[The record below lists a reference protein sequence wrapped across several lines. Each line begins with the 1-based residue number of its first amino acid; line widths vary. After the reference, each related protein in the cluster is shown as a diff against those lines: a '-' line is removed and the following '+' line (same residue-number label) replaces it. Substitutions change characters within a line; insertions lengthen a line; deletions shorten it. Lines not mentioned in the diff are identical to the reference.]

1 MTHPHTKISRTKH
14 SIRVLGTSLFF
25 VLFSFLSMQ
34 AQIEPAVQAKID
46 TTSILIGEQINY
58 TVTVEA
64 DQLAS
69 VVFPEGQTFS
79 PLEMIESYKI
89 DTSFAQ
95 TRMTLIKKYGLT
107 QFDSGSYKIPR
118 QRILIGDRTIQTDS
132 FQIEVNNVILDT
144 VNQGLYD
151 IKPAIELPTDYSK
164 FWKYLLWILPIA
176 LAIAGFLFWLLRRHK
191 KRIEAEKYIPPFEQA
206 IATLQQLDQSDFIA
220 SAKYKEYYSTLTDT
234 VRRYYEEKVYDRA
247 LESTTEELIQRLLA
261 EKDSGHIDFNSETI
275 QQLSDIFKRADL
287 VKFARI
293 NPPSGKAEVDRLAI
307 EQIVKET
314 KEALPEPTVEELM
327 KDQDYREEM
336 ERKRTRKLWLSGIA
350 GVAGIL
356 LIALIAGIA
365 IKGVSEVKDFVL
377 GNATR
382 ELAEGNWITSE
393 YGYPS
398 IVISTPKVLERKD
411 VPLPQEAQ
419 GQIQSTAFSWE
430 TLPPAVSITVVQTI
444 LPKGTEPPLEQ
455 IINSQIAALEKL
467 GFTANIVK
475 KEKMTTPN
483 GAEGVKTYGTGT
495 LVLNK
500 EKDASISG
508 EYTILSFISENIVQ
522 QVLLTWNEEDPYSV
536 QIAERVINSVELQ
549 KAPAK

>member
-1 MTHPHTKISRTKH
+1 MTHLNTKISRTKYKAQAYALMLY
-14 SIRVLGTSLFF
+14 V
-25 VLFSFLSMQ
+25 VLFSFLSVQ
-34 AQIEPAVQAKID
+34 AQTEPAVQAKVD
-46 TTSILIGEQINY
+46 TTSIRIGEQINY

-64 DQLAS
+64 DQLAT

-95 TRMTLIKKYGLT
+95 TKMTLIKKYGLT

-118 QRILIGDRTIQTDS
+118 QRIVIGDRTIETDS
-132 FQIEVNNVILDT
+132 FRIAVDNVVLDT

-164 FWKYLLWILPIA
+164 FWKYLLWIIPIL
-176 LAIAGFLFWLLRRHK
+176 LAIVGFLIWLLRRHK
-191 KRIEAEKYIPPFEQA
+191 KRVEAEKYVPPFEQA
-206 IATLQQLDQSDFIA
+206 IATLRQLDESDFIA
-220 SAKYKEYYSTLTDT
+220 TSKYKQYYSTLTDA

-247 LESTTEELIQRLLA
+247 LESTTEELIERLQA
-261 EKDSGHIDFNSETI
+261 EKDSGHIDFNAETI
-275 QQLSDIFKRADL
+275 QQLNDIFKRADL

-293 NPPSGKAEVDRLAI
+293 NPPSGKAEADRIAI

-314 KEALPEPTVEELM
+314 KEALPEPTLEELM

-350 GVAGIL
+350 GIAGIL
-356 LIALIAGIA
+356 LIALIAGII
-365 IKGVSEVKDFVL
+365 IKGTSEVKDFIL

-393 YGYPS
+393 YGFPS
-398 IVISTPKVLERKD
+398 VVISTPKVLERKD
-411 VPLPQEAQ
+411 VPLPEEAQ
-419 GQIQSTAFSWE
+419 GKVQATAFSWE
-430 TLPPAVSITVVQTI
+430 TLPPAVSVTLVQTI
-444 LPKGTEPPLEQ
+444 LPKGVEP
-455 IINSQIAALEKL
+455 ALENIVNAQVSELEKF
-467 GFTANIVK
+467 GFTASIVK
-475 KEKMTTPN
+475 QEKMKTPN
-483 GAEGVKTYGTGT
+483 GAEGIKTFGTGT
-495 LVLNK
+495 LIINK
-500 EKDASISG
+500 EKDISISG

-549 KAPAK
+549 KATAK

>member
-1 MTHPHTKISRTKH
+1 MTHLNIKISRTRYKAQAH
-14 SIRVLGTSLFF
+14 AMLLFI
-25 VLFSFLSMQ
+25 VLFSFLSAQ
-34 AQIEPAVQAKID
+34 AQIEPAVQAKVD
-46 TTSILIGEQINY
+46 TTSIRIGEQINY

-64 DQLAS
+64 DQLAT

-95 TRMTLIKKYGLT
+95 TKMTLIKKYGLT

-118 QRILIGDRTIQTDS
+118 QRILIGDRTIETDS
-132 FQIEVNNVILDT
+132 FRIAVDNVKLDT
-144 VNQGLYD
+144 LTQGLYD

-164 FWKYLLWILPIA
+164 FWKYLLWIIPIL
-176 LAIAGFLFWLLRRHK
+176 LAIVGFLIWLLRRHK
-191 KRIEAEKYIPPFEQA
+191 KRVEAEKYVPPFEQA
-206 IATLQQLDQSDFIA
+206 IATLRQLDESDYIA
-220 SAKYKEYYSTLTDT
+220 TSKYKQYYSTLTDT

-247 LESTTEELIQRLLA
+247 LESTTEELIERLQA
-261 EKDSGHIDFNSETI
+261 EKDSGHIDFNPETI
-275 QQLSDIFKRADL
+275 QQLNDIFKRADL

-293 NPPSGKAEVDRLAI
+293 NPPSGKAEADRIAI

-336 ERKRTRKLWLSGIA
+336 ERKRNRRLWFTGIA

-356 LIALIAGIA
+356 IIALIAGIV
-365 IKGVSEVKDFVL
+365 IKGTSEVKDFIL

-393 YGYPS
+393 YGFPS
-398 IVISTPKVLERKD
+398 VVISTPKVLERKD
-411 VPLPQEAQ
+411 VPLPEEAKGKVQ
-419 GQIQSTAFSWE
+419 ATAFSWE
-430 TLPPAVSITVVQTI
+430 TLPPAVSVTLVQTI
-444 LPKGTEPPLEQ
+444 LPKGVEPAVEDL
-455 IINSQIAALEKL
+455 INAQVAELEKF

-475 KEKMTTPN
+475 QEKMKTPN
-483 GAEGVKTYGTGT
+483 GAEGVKTFGTGT
-495 LVLNK
+495 LTINK
-500 EKDASISG
+500 EKGISISG
-508 EYTILSFISENIVQ
+508 EYTILSFISENIIQ
-522 QVLLTWNEEDPYSV
+522 QVLLTWDEEDPYSV

-549 KAPAK
+549 KATAK

>member
-1 MTHPHTKISRTKH
+1 MTHLNTKISRTRYKAQAYAM
-14 SIRVLGTSLFF
+14 LLFI
-25 VLFSFLSMQ
+25 VLFSFLSVQ
-34 AQIEPAVQAKID
+34 AQIEPAVQAKVD
-46 TTSILIGEQINY
+46 TTSIRIGEQINY

-64 DQLAS
+64 DQLAT

-95 TRMTLIKKYGLT
+95 TKMTLIKKYGLT

-118 QRILIGDRTIQTDS
+118 QRILIGDRTIETDS
-132 FQIEVNNVILDT
+132 FRIAVDNVKLDT
-144 VNQGLYD
+144 LTQGLYD

-164 FWKYLLWILPIA
+164 LWKYLLWIIPIL
-176 LAIAGFLFWLLRRHK
+176 LAIIGFLVWLLRRHK
-191 KRIEAEKYIPPFEQA
+191 KRVEAEKYVPPFEQA
-206 IATLQQLDQSDFIA
+206 IATLRQLDESDFIA
-220 SAKYKEYYSTLTDT
+220 TSKYKEYYSTLTDA

-247 LESTTEELIQRLLA
+247 LESTTEELIERLQV
-261 EKDSGHIDFNSETI
+261 EKDSGHIDFNAETI
-275 QQLSDIFKRADL
+275 QQLNDIFKRADL

-293 NPPSGKAEVDRLAI
+293 NPPSGKAEADRLAI

-336 ERKRTRKLWLSGIA
+336 ERKRTRKLWFTGIA

-356 LIALIAGIA
+356 VIALIAGII
-365 IKGVSEVKDFVL
+365 IKGTSEVKDFIL

-393 YGYPS
+393 YGFPS
-398 IVISTPKVLERKD
+398 VVISTPKVLERKD
-411 VPLPQEAQ
+411 VPLPEEAQ
-419 GQIQSTAFSWE
+419 GKVQATAFSWE
-430 TLPPAVSITVVQTI
+430 TLPPAISVTLVQTI
-444 LPKGTEPPLEQ
+444 LPKGVEPPIEDIVNAQ
-455 IINSQIAALEKL
+455 VAELEKF

-475 KEKMTTPN
+475 QEKMKTPN
-483 GAEGVKTYGTGT
+483 GAEGVKTFGTGS
-495 LVLNK
+495 LIVNK
-500 EKDASISG
+500 EKGISISG

-522 QVLLTWNEEDPYSV
+522 QVLLTWNEDDPYSV

-549 KAPAK
+549 KATAK